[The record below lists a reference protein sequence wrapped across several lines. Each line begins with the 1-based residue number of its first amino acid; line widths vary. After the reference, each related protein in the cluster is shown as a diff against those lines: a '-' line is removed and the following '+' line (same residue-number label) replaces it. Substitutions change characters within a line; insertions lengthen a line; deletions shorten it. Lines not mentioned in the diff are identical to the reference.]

1 MGICGEE
8 IDKNKKL
15 NDRIN
20 EVQIKNSDFKP
31 IDISINIVSPSICK
45 IIANKFFGTGFLIK
59 FNINNSIIFCLM
71 TNEHIL
77 KREMV
82 ENKDDIEIKYDYERK
97 GFYITLDNT
106 KRIIKDFL
114 DINIDAII
122 VEILPEDNIGIN
134 YFLEPEININNDIIN
149 KPIFIPQYP
158 AGNKF
163 CYSTGF
169 IKKINN
175 IEIVHN
181 SSTICGSSGSPIFL
195 ENSIKVI
202 CIHKQG
208 NINKKENYG
217 NFIYPII
224 QELQKNNVIKKIV
237 DKNEK
242 NNFMSPSNPPQ
253 PDKNKK
259 YSDYPEK
266 IVELIN
272 KVRADPVSYADIIE
286 DSMQYIIKEKDEN
299 NPPNER
305 ILFNKKIKAALNKG
319 ESVFKEAAQYLR
331 SLTPLPPLEFNKDK
345 CIPLPEN
352 EHELNDPNFFKGQ
365 VKLIRERTSVNVF
378 FKDFIKIPE
387 VSGLLMF
394 VDDTNKNEGK
404 KRLALLD
411 KYLKYIGV
419 TSKFIGNKFI
429 AYFAL
434 SK

>member
-1 MGICGEE
+1 
-8 IDKNKKL
+8 
-15 NDRIN
+15 
-20 EVQIKNSDFKP
+20 
-31 IDISINIVSPSICK
+31 
-45 IIANKFFGTGFLIK
+45 
-59 FNINNSIIFCLM
+59 
-71 TNEHIL
+71 
-77 KREMV
+77 
-82 ENKDDIEIKYDYERK
+82 
-97 GFYITLDNT
+97 
-106 KRIIKDFL
+106 
-114 DINIDAII
+114 
-122 VEILPEDNIGIN
+122 
-134 YFLEPEININNDIIN
+134 
-149 KPIFIPQYP
+149 
-158 AGNKF
+158 
-163 CYSTGF
+163 
-169 IKKINN
+169 
-175 IEIVHN
+175 
-181 SSTICGSSGSPIFL
+181 
-195 ENSIKVI
+195 
-202 CIHKQG
+202 
-208 NINKKENYG
+208 
-217 NFIYPII
+217 
-224 QELQKNNVIKKIV
+224 
-237 DKNEK
+237 
-242 NNFMSPSNPPQ
+242 MSPSNPPQ

-266 IVELIN
+266 IVEFIN

-299 NPPNER
+299 NPTNER

-411 KYLKYIGV
+411 KDLKYIGV

>member
-1 MGICGEE
+1 
-8 IDKNKKL
+8 
-15 NDRIN
+15 
-20 EVQIKNSDFKP
+20 
-31 IDISINIVSPSICK
+31 
-45 IIANKFFGTGFLIK
+45 
-59 FNINNSIIFCLM
+59 
-71 TNEHIL
+71 
-77 KREMV
+77 
-82 ENKDDIEIKYDYERK
+82 
-97 GFYITLDNT
+97 
-106 KRIIKDFL
+106 
-114 DINIDAII
+114 
-122 VEILPEDNIGIN
+122 
-134 YFLEPEININNDIIN
+134 
-149 KPIFIPQYP
+149 
-158 AGNKF
+158 
-163 CYSTGF
+163 
-169 IKKINN
+169 
-175 IEIVHN
+175 
-181 SSTICGSSGSPIFL
+181 
-195 ENSIKVI
+195 
-202 CIHKQG
+202 
-208 NINKKENYG
+208 
-217 NFIYPII
+217 
-224 QELQKNNVIKKIV
+224 
-237 DKNEK
+237 
-242 NNFMSPSNPPQ
+242 MSPSNPPQ

-266 IVELIN
+266 IVELMN

-299 NPPNER
+299 NPTNER

-411 KYLKYIGV
+411 KDLKYIGV